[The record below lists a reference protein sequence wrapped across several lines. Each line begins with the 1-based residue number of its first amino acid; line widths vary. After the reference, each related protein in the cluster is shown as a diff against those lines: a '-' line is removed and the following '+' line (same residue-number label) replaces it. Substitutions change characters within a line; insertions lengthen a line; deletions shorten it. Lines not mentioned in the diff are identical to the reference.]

1 MAFISLLVL
10 WAKRL
15 FTWVINNPLK
25 AALIV
30 IAVLCLGYVIIGYKS
45 CGRTPKLNEAE
56 NLRAKQ
62 AIAVGDAKE
71 MREVLAASDAREAA
85 ADATVANVEVQT
97 INALKESRDKWSKAT
112 PDEMA
117 AELERRANQ

>member
-1 MAFISLLVL
+1 MI
-10 WAKRL
+10 L
-15 FTWVINNPLK
+15 FADKPSFN
-25 AALIV
+25 
-30 IAVLCLGYVIIGYKS
+30 
-45 CGRTPKLNEAE
+45 
-56 NLRAKQ
+56 
-62 AIAVGDAKE
+62 AKE